1 MPTIEFIGTLLY
13 RLALLTAFVASIVW
27 VYRDAKRLG
36 KWRILVAILVNVTWP
51 IGLVV
56 WLFLGSK
63 WTGPAEPAES
73 THS

>member
-1 MPTIEFIGTLLY
+1 MSYIEFVGELLF
-13 RLALLTAFVASIVW
+13 RLAMMAAWIASVIW

-36 KWRILVAILVNVTWP
+36 KRPVLVAILVSVTYP

-56 WLFLGSK
+56 WLFLRSK
-63 WTGPAEPAES
+63 WARPTEPAEA

>member
-51 IGLVV
+51 IGLV

>member
-1 MPTIEFIGTLLY
+1 MSTIEFIGTLLY

-36 KWRILVAILVNVTWP
+36 KRRILVAILVFATWP

-56 WLFLGSK
+56 WLFLRSK
-63 WTGPAEPAES
+63 WTSPAEPAES